1 MITGLQGRLVPLYHP
16 EAAFAEGSGSVDAG
30 GGMLVNSLSGP
41 EDRAE
46 NRAGNGRITLVPP
59 VTSEVLGRLKASEN
73 ASEQPAQA
81 RTMTCLKEACY
92 DSTAAT

>member
-59 VTSEVLGRLKASEN
+59 ATSEVSGRLRRQKTRASN
-73 ASEQPAQA
+73 LPKP
-81 RTMTCLKEACY
+81 RL
-92 DSTAAT
+92 

>member
-46 NRAGNGRITLVPP
+46 NRA
-59 VTSEVLGRLKASEN
+59 
-73 ASEQPAQA
+73 
-81 RTMTCLKEACY
+81 
-92 DSTAAT
+92 

>member
-46 NRAGNGRITLVPP
+46 NRAGNRRITLVPP
-59 VTSEVLGRLKASEN
+59 VTSEGLGRLKRQRTRASN
-73 ASEQPAQA
+73 P
-81 RTMTCLKEACY
+81 LKPGL
-92 DSTAAT
+92 